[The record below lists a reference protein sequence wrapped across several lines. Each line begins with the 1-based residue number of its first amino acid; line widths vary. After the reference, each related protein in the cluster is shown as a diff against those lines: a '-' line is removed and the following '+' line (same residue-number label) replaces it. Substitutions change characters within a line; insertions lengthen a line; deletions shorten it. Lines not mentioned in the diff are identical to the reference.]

1 MMDKGSRVSGP
12 RRLISGGAWF
22 LALMIL
28 SGAFWL
34 LLGIQ
39 ISRAYGP
46 SGYGYFSM
54 AQSLFDFMWAFVFGG
69 IFEGLIH

>member
-1 MMDKGSRVSGP
+1 MMDEGLGIKGP

-46 SGYGYFSM
+46 AGYGLFSS
-54 AQSLFDFMWAFVFGG
+54 AQSVFDFMWALIFGG
-69 IFEGLIH
+69 ILVAGI